1 MRRTYCFPAAVLLF
15 IVAAVDGGAQ
25 AGNIKPEKRRSIY
38 LTIKGPEGP
47 AAKMRALFEEEALN
61 KELFIA
67 EDPHQAGSK
76 VKISIS
82 DEHKVEK
89 PLYAELLAAT
99 LVPRDGQASTVS
111 FCKQVTD
118 GAGYST
124 ITTSYWTPTK
134 ESVPVHST
142 MWIENGKGPRLLAEL
157 IRKKISE
164 AGFQM
169 ATAAPEADFTLRD
182 IQLVK
187 VSLQITAIEVKVQ
200 SELNIADGFTASLSS
215 VVKNYLPVT
224 GPISS
229 EAEGCRKTIEHIG
242 DSPPAGYG
250 QVASLDVSL
259 IAGHLKK

>member
-1 MRRTYCFPAAVLLF
+1 
-15 IVAAVDGGAQ
+15 
-25 AGNIKPEKRRSIY
+25 
-38 LTIKGPEGP
+38 
-47 AAKMRALFEEEALN
+47 MRALFEEEALN

-67 EDPHQAGSK
+67 ADPHQAGSK

-82 DEHKVEK
+82 EERKVEK

-99 LVPRDGQASTVS
+99 LVPREGQSSTVS

-134 ESVPVHST
+134 ESVPGHST
-142 MWIENGKGPRLLAEL
+142 MWIENGNSPRLLAEL
-157 IRKKISE
+157 IRKKIGE

-169 ATAAPEADFTLRD
+169 AAAAPEADFTLRD
-182 IQLVK
+182 IRLVK
-187 VSLQITAIEVKVQ
+187 VPLQIAAMEVKVQ
-200 SELNIADGFTASLSS
+200 SELNIADGSTASLSS
-215 VVKNYLPVT
+215 AVKNYLPVT

-229 EAEGCRKTIEHIG
+229 DAEGCRKTIEHIG